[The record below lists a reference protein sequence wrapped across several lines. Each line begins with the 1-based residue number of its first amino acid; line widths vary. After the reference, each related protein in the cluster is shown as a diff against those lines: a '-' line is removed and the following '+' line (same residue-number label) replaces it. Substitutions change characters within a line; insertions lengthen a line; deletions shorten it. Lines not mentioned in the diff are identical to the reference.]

1 MESSMINRALKLH
14 LSIMYIGTLECNII
28 NIQALNFAFYLET
41 VIVYIQVFID
51 LEVFLKYKS
60 TEREISIIKL

>member
-28 NIQALNFAFYLET
+28 YQTLNFAFYLET

-51 LEVFLKYKS
+51 LEVF
-60 TEREISIIKL
+60 